1 MSHRKKIFLSVIVL
15 SCLAISIMASNESE
29 NVLAQSGSRGGTAQ
43 PTRTFEA
50 KFWNYLQDTHYT
62 NWAPAPGQ
70 KEGHYPGQSPHGA
83 FLKMYLNRKAIA
95 NPKNMPHGSI
105 IVKENFGKDG
115 KTLMAVTVMYRV
127 EGYDPQNNDWYWVKY
142 KPDGSVALTPPD
154 KGSKRIAGRF
164 KSCIECHSGSDG
176 NDFAFFNDK

>member
-1 MSHRKKIFLSVIVL
+1 MSQRRKIVLCLVVL
-15 SCLAISIMASNESE
+15 SCATGLIFASNEPESAS
-29 NVLAQSGSRGGTAQ
+29 AQSGSRIGTAQ
-43 PTRTFEA
+43 PAQTFES
-50 KFWNYLQDTHYT
+50 KFWNYLQDAQYR

-70 KEGHYPGQSPHGA
+70 KEGVYPGQSPHGA

-95 NPKNMPHGSI
+95 NPKNMPQGSI

-127 EGYDPQNNDWYWVKY
+127 KGYNPQGNDWYWVKY
-142 KPDGSVALTPPD
+142 KPNGSVALTPPA